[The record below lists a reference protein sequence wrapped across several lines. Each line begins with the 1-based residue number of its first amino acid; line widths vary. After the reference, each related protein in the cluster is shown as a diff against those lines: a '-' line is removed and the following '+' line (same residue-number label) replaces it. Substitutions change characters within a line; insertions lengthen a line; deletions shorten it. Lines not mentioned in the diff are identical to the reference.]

1 MKIHKSP
8 TDTRPIISTSGSLLF
23 SIGVWVD
30 HHLQKLATIQPAYIE
45 SSRELKDE
53 LDNIVLPP
61 NCSLFKADAKAMYS
75 NLRTQK
81 ALREIAQYLHQREER
96 FSSIPANVLSA
107 ALSIVMQNNVFQF
120 GDTYWLQLIGTAMGT
135 PPAPAYANLAYA
147 IHENPIMKKYAGNL
161 VCYKRYIDD
170 IF

>member
-1 MKIHKSP
+1 
-8 TDTRPIISTSGSLLF
+8 
-23 SIGVWVD
+23 
-30 HHLQKLATIQPAYIE
+30 
-45 SSRELKDE
+45 
-53 LDNIVLPP
+53 
-61 NCSLFKADAKAMYS
+61 MYS

-81 ALREIAQYLHQREER
+81 ALREIAQYLHQREKR
-96 FSSIPANVLSA
+96 FSSIPADALTA

-135 PPAPAYANLAYA
+135 PSAPAYANLAYA

-170 IF
+170 IFGIWDHGTDFPRLPRYRHLHQRNVHPYHPI